1 MPPSVQWHPSLVS
14 TANECS
20 ELQGI
25 GEEACPLESDRSGFA
40 AQVCCSLAVSFSF
53 PCVKWELQPHVSLKV
68 VLMIWWHESLNTHCT
83 CGQQPVCN
91 RPCSLLWLVG
101 LSLSSGGCVG
111 LARRL
116 QRAISASHSPESS
129 CQLSPKWW
137 RTRPSSAT
145 WCCASQGSCTTTL
158 TTTPTGTSSSAGA
171 SASATSRAS
180 LTRAP
185 THPSLAW

>member
-14 TANECS
+14 MANESS
-20 ELQGI
+20 ELRGT
-25 GEEACPLESDRSGFA
+25 GEEACPLESGRPRFA

-53 PCVKWELQPHVSLKV
+53 PCVKWELQPHLTLKV
-68 VLMIWWHESLNTHCT
+68 VLMIRCQESLSTHCT
-83 CGQQPVCN
+83 CGQPVCS
-91 RPCSLLWLVG
+91 RHCSLLWLVG

-116 QRAISASHSPESS
+116 QRAISASRSPESS
-129 CQLSPKWW
+129 RQLSPKWW

-145 WCCASQGSCTTTL
+145 WCCASRGSCTTTL
-158 TTTPTGTSSSAGA
+158 TTTPTGTSSFAGA
-171 SASATSRAS
+171 SASATSLAS

-185 THPSLAW
+185 THPSSAW